1 MKTLE
6 EMLPISGKT
15 FEKFKDWWL
24 QPEITSEYLP
34 RSLKG
39 HYVFDKIAYIDLFK
53 EKSTVEQLAILQE
66 FFELALNIIVEAMP
80 ILSYDEIA
88 FINSE
93 EKDIIYDRTIYCG
106 SGWEL
111 PFNDA
116 NNPFDDEENENVFNK
131 RTDALFYIMQ
141 KVDTWYNSK

>member
-39 HYVFDKIAYIDLFK
+39 HYVFDKIAYIELFK

-66 FFELALNIIVEAMP
+66 FFELALNIIVDATP
-80 ILSYDEIA
+80 VLSYDEKT
-88 FINSE
+88 FSNSE
-93 EKDIIYDRTIYCG
+93 EKDIIYNSVTYFC
-106 SGWEL
+106 SCLLL
-111 PFNDA
+111 PFNSA
-116 NNPFDDEENENVFNK
+116 TNPFEDEKVDNVFTK

>member
-15 FEKFKDWWL
+15 FERFKAWWVK
-24 QPEITSEYLP
+24 PEIASEYLP

-39 HYVFDKIAYIDLFK
+39 QQVFDKMMYIHLFK

-66 FFELALNIIVEAMP
+66 FFELDLNIIVDATP
-80 ILSYDEIA
+80 VLSYDEKT
-88 FINSE
+88 FSNSE
-93 EKDIIYDRTIYCG
+93 EKDIIYDRVTYFC
-106 SGWEL
+106 SCLLL
-111 PFNDA
+111 PFNSTT
-116 NNPFDDEENENVFNK
+116 NPFEDEKVDNVFTK
-131 RTDALFYIMQ
+131 RTDALCYIMQ